1 MRIFRYRI
9 NENNYEDVEKCKN
22 VATITSIF
30 KLFLREMV
38 EPLIT
43 KEVSDFLTAS
53 KLDFS
58 KGYDENKLIVQL
70 KKGLALLKPLSHR
83 VLHYLLQ
90 HLKRVADIKGNMKN

>member
-1 MRIFRYRI
+1 M
-9 NENNYEDVEKCKN
+9 
-22 VATITSIF
+22 
-30 KLFLREMV
+30 L

-90 HLKRVADIKGNMKN
+90 HLKRVADIKGNMNKNLYTAYKLPTYLFFVLDKNYT